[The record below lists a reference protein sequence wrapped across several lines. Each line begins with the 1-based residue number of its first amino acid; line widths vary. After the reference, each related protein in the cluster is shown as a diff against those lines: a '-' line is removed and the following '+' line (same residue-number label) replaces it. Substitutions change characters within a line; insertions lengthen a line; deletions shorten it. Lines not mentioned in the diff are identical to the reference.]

1 MAIYYFK
8 EDLLGYESG
17 LGYTEISTEKS
28 GIPIYCIKDCI
39 IIKNNEVVY
48 LS

>member
-1 MAIYYFK
+1 MAICYSN
-8 EDLLGYESG
+8 EDLLGYESS

-39 IIKNNEVVY
+39 LIKNKEVVH